1 MSIYRGC
8 KVGLYDD
15 GSSTSSVDTII
26 HEIEA
31 EIDLSLELLNVDGIT
46 AREYLSINDNL
57 DTTPILTDEQIV
69 ELVKPVPLEDDP
81 EDFCEDI
88 TVPMTAEEKIRSFSG
103 CVEALNEDPVGNADL
118 ICALSVLIRST
129 KAEEHRKR
137 LDRQRQSKATDF
149 FSHPL

>member
-1 MSIYRGC
+1 MS
-8 KVGLYDD
+8 DD
-15 GSSTSSVDTII
+15 
-26 HEIEA
+26 
-31 EIDLSLELLNVDGIT
+31 
-46 AREYLSINDNL
+46 L

-88 TVPMTAEEKIRSFSG
+88 TVPMTAKEKIRSFSG

-137 LDRQRQSKATDF
+137 LDRQMQSKVTDF
-149 FSHPL
+149 SPTLSKFIFTQNSIRYTFIHLGDFKGAEYGRSRRVHTFRGVIH